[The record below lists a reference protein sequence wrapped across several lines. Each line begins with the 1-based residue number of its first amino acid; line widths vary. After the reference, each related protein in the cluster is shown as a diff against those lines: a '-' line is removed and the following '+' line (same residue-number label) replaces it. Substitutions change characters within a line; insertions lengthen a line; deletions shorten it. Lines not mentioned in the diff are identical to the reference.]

1 MAINLFIPD
10 SPPTVEDR
18 RERSHLL
25 RLRSAAFWSLRFVLM
40 HFHPSAFFLFSQLA
54 LTSFS
59 LLPILR
65 KQTLHYTFGDFVRR
79 RWQFHK
85 ASRNLHLSVLRPVL
99 SKRLQIFTGFAAVPV
114 RRRAS
119 GIVFSVKC
127 CGRSVQVCSRKQQWH
142 REHRVSGH
150 C

>member
-1 MAINLFIPD
+1 MAVNLFIPD

-18 RERSHLL
+18 SERSYLL
-25 RLRSAAFWSLRFVLM
+25 RLRSAAFWSLGFVLM

-54 LTSFS
+54 FTSFS
-59 LLPILR
+59 SLSILR
-65 KQTLHYTFGDFVRR
+65 KQTLRYTFGDFIRR
-79 RWQFHK
+79 HWQFHK
-85 ASRNLHLSVLRPVL
+85 ASRILHISVFRPVL
-99 SKRLQIFTGFAAVPV
+99 WKRSQVWTGFAAVPV

-127 CGRSVQVCSRKQQWH
+127 CGQSVQVCSRKQQWH